1 MLKKSFAPLSIALVV
16 AASAFAQNA
25 NTSTTTRSRQATP
38 NTQTN
43 TSTTTTTTNTTTRR
57 EPVTTGEAQDETPP
71 PAPPAARA
79 RRTPA
84 RTTSAARNA
93 EAANAQAVRAAFDA
107 LIDGITRADV
117 DSVMSVYWN
126 SPQLI
131 LFNNNGTVTRS
142 WAQVRANRES
152 SYPNLKDVK
161 IAVRDVRVQM
171 LGTEAALVTCLWTQ
185 TQTHRDT
192 PETATGRLSLVFRR
206 VGTEWKAVHT
216 HTSPDAPDPSRLLPS
231 EQNAPATTTTTTTTT
246 TTAPATATPTP
257 TPRPAARP

>member
-1 MLKKSFAPLSIALVV
+1 MLKKSFAALSVALLV

-25 NTSTTTRSRQATP
+25 NTSTTTRTRQATP
-38 NTQTN
+38 QTN
-43 TSTTTTTTNTTTRR
+43 SSTTTTSTTTKK
-57 EPVTTGEAQDETPP
+57 EPVTTGEAQDETTT
-71 PAPPAARA
+71 PPAASRA
-79 RRTPA
+79 RRMPS
-84 RTTSAARNA
+84 RTTSTARSA
-93 EAANAQAVRAAFDA
+93 EAVNSQAVRAAFDA

-117 DSVMSVYWN
+117 EAVMSVYWN

-131 LFNNNGTVTRS
+131 LFNNNGTVTKS
-142 WAQVRANRES
+142 WTQVRANRES

-171 LGTEAALVTCLWTQ
+171 LGAEAALVTCLWTQ
-185 TQTHRDT
+185 TQTYRDA

-231 EQNAPATTTTTTTTT
+231 EQTAPPTRTTTTTT
-246 TTAPATATPTP
+246 TTAPTTPAPAP
-257 TPRPAARP
+257 TPRPATRP